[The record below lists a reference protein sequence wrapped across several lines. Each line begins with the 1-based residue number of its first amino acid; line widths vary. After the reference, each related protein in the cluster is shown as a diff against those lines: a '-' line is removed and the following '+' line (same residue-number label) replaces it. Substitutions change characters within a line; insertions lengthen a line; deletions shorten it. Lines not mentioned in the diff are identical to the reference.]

1 MLVPELKRKLPWE
14 PASYIVVQKCSPL
27 LTLEASRKLLNPF
40 KDFLRAGLMV
50 IQLTKLKYP
59 DDFMFIDMIG
69 VQIDQKTIMP

>member
-1 MLVPELKRKLPWE
+1 MNPPPHAVP
-14 PASYIVVQKCSPL
+14 SSPL
-27 LTLEASRKLLNPF
+27 EAARKLLNPF

-69 VQIDQKTIMP
+69 VQIDQKTIME